1 MIGIVIKALFGLFVW
16 WVLPSLLIKKK
27 KSPWKRFV
35 NVSCAIIGILIIAYA
50 GYDMILMI
58 IPH

>member
-27 KSPWKRFV
+27 KSPWKRFL
-35 NVSCAIIGILIIAYA
+35 NVACAIFGLLIIGYA
-50 GYDMILMI
+50 IFDFIQFI
-58 IPH
+58 FQ